1 MRRLLVVS
9 IILAGMILPAPLQ
22 AQAQEEEP
30 VIQIRYSG
38 GRSPSVSDDEADG
51 PVPRLPD
58 GIVDLTGPWVGGG
71 SNGDIERD
79 GGLEPGE
86 LPLLPWAR
94 ELRDSRL
101 DQEEPYTACLPMSV
115 PRTNPYPWKFAMSY
129 TSKGLSHIYQA
140 AEKLREMGSTDRS
153 RRTTMLP
160 TPLKGAPSCADT
172 MSKALT
178 CSATCRRNSAC
189 QPTIRSARFAR

>member
-94 ELRDSRL
+94 ELRAASS
-101 DQEEPYTACLPMSV
+101 PYTA
-115 PRTNPYPWKFAMSY
+115 PR
-129 TSKGLSHIYQA
+129 
-140 AEKLREMGSTDRS
+140 
-153 RRTTMLP
+153 
-160 TPLKGAPSCADT
+160 
-172 MSKALT
+172 
-178 CSATCRRNSAC
+178 
-189 QPTIRSARFAR
+189 